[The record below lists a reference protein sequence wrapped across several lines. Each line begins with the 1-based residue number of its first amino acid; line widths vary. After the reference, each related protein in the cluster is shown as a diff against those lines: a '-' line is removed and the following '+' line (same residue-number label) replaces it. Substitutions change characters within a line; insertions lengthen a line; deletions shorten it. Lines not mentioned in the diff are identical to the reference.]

1 MYVYFIIIVYK
12 YWAILVTFT
21 NNMLLKMSFTI
32 IPLFIF
38 TKLDTLNEIAVG
50 KNMNT
55 FKISI
60 LDRH

>member
-12 YWAILVTFT
+12 YWAILVTFA